1 MLKLSDI
8 AAVAGKGGLFRV
20 VKPSK
25 SGVILESLDDLKTKL
40 VVGANAQVSVLSEI
54 SIYTH
59 SAEGATALQEVFQKI
74 HTEFNG
80 DTGLDKKSDPEELT
94 SFLKHVLPDYD
105 ESRVYVSDIK
115 KLVTWYN
122 QLSQLNPVPFAAAG
136 EDEDNNKEEAK
147 EA

>member
-8 AAVAGKGGLFRV
+8 AAVAGKGGLFKV

-25 SGVILESLDDLKTKL
+25 SGVILESLDEQKNKL

-59 SAEGATALQEVFQKI
+59 SAEGATPLKEVLQKI
-74 HTEFNG
+74 HDEFEG
-80 DTGLDKKSDPEELT
+80 DTGLDKKSDPEELK

-105 ESRVYVSDIK
+105 ENRVYVSDIK
-115 KLVTWYN
+115 KLVSWYN
-122 QLSQLNPVPFAAAG
+122 LLAQMNPLPFAETPDDEAAKD
-136 EDEDNNKEEAK
+136 DEKDS
-147 EA
+147 

>member
-8 AAVAGKGGLFRV
+8 AAVAGKGGLFKV

-25 SGVILESLDDLKTKL
+25 TGVILESLDEQKSKL
-40 VVGANAQVSVLSEI
+40 VVGASAQVSVLSEI

-59 SAEGATALQEVFQKI
+59 SAEGATALEEVFRKI
-74 HTEFNG
+74 HAEFDG
-80 DTGLDKKSDPEELT
+80 DTGLDKKSDPEELK

-105 ESRVYVSDIK
+105 EGRVYVSDIK

-122 QLSQLNPVPFAAAG
+122 LLSQMNPLPFAEENDEADSQT
-136 EDEDNNKEEAK
+136 EDSTEA
-147 EA
+147 